1 MEGEEKE
8 LEEARDL
15 DPSPVCSRTAI
26 WVRTSIV
33 SYTKAHTHVLVYKC
47 PCAQACTTCIRE
59 HQHTRMLREHAAYT
73 GTGNVTCLCAHN
85 PTLPVSPTVTQP

>member
-15 DPSPVCSRTAI
+15 YPSPGCSRTPI
-26 WVRTSIV
+26 WVCTSIV
-33 SYTKAHTHVLVYKC
+33 SYAKAHTHVLVYKC
-47 PCAQACTTCIRE
+47 TCAQTCTTCTRE
-59 HQHTRMLREHAAYT
+59 HKHSRMLHEHAVYT
-73 GTGNVTCLCAHN
+73 GTGNFTCMCAHN